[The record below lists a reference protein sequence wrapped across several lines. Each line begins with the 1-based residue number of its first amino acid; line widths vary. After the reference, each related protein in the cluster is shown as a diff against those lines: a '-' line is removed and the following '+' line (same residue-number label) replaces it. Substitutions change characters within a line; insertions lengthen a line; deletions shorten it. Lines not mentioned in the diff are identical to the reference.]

1 MRRLAPF
8 VAVLTFALALPI
20 QAQAAAPQLTH
31 TVSSGDLGP
40 AREVVVEVQGTE
52 RVTFDFETTAS
63 SWGGRRL
70 VFHAREG
77 AASFD
82 SRYFVRR
89 GDRWV
94 PITDEITS
102 DAGWTAG
109 RVETSRHVTIRLV
122 VFAEPPPRWGI
133 TYERRY
139 PVRAGMPLGTER
151 VATATVETRR

>member
-1 MRRLAPF
+1 MRRTLVLA
-8 VAVLTFALALPI
+8 VALTCALILPI
-20 QAQAAAPQLTH
+20 QAQAATPQLAH
-31 TVSSGDLGP
+31 TVSSGDVGP
-40 AREVVVEVQGTE
+40 AREVVVEVRGTE

-70 VFHAREG
+70 VFQAREG

-122 VFAEPPPRWGI
+122 VFAKPPPRWGI

-139 PVRAGMPLGTER
+139 PVRAGMPLGTEL